1 MNSETQKII
10 DHSFEYAKEL
20 LEETGEFYPFGAYLD
35 TRGQVHPLEFE
46 LDKKNMP
53 TNGQVIEGLTIYCK
67 DEMEKGKIQAYG
79 ITFDAG
85 VQMREGEGAVDTVA
99 IDVTLS
105 NGETEPVYYFPYEVT
120 ETGKVV
126 FGEVFAVKR
135 EDLE

>member
-46 LDKKNMP
+46 LDIKNMP